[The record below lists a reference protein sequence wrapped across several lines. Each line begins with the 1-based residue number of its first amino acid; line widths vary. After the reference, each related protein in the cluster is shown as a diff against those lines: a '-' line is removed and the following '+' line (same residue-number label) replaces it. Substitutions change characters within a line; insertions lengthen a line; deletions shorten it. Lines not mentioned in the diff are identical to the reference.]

1 MFFLK
6 AFYWGQKGAR
16 DNYSLQLQ
24 NIVEHGYNSLGE
36 TPVII
41 GECGIPMDLKLV
53 FPCNIVNFCRYTNQ
67 AARCYSRKEAFETEN
82 FVWHM
87 RMMDAVI
94 TGLESTLVGFTLVP
108 ILSIN
113 DQAYNRTFQIMEL

>member
-1 MFFLK
+1 MFFHK

-16 DNYSLQLQ
+16 DNYALQLQ
-24 NIVEHGYNSLGE
+24 NIVEHGYKSLGE

-41 GECGIPMDLKLV
+41 GECGIPMNIKLV
-53 FPCNIVNFCRYTNQ
+53 FPFYNTIKKSRYANWRLGAT
-67 AARCYSRKEAFETEN
+67 SRKEAFETEN

-94 TGLESTLVGFTLVP
+94 SGLDRALVGFALVS
-108 ILSIN
+108 ILS
-113 DQAYNRTFQIMEL
+113 YLY